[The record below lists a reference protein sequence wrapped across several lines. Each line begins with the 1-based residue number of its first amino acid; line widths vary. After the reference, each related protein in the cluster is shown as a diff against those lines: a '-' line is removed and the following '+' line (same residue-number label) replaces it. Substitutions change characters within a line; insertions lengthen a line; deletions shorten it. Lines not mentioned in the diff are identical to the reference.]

1 MTMHHTSL
9 ASGRPYRRED
19 RRPVRVPVV
28 LPVVDVTVDDHG
40 SLTVTLDGDPCTAD
54 DTLGRSDLQ
63 ALVDTIAHDLGS
75 PVRVEVHEHDGS
87 SFTDIVTPAPVER
100 APQRPQPARDVAAD
114 DLPLPVR
121 SGTGTALASVF
132 GISGEGFTAGEE
144 IEICLVF
151 ARQVADEH
159 GTTQL
164 RLPPAALA
172 AHPRVA
178 LIGRTSG
185 VIAISETAS

>member
-54 DTLGRSDLQ
+54 DTLGRSDLP

-87 SFTDIVTPAPVER
+87 SFTDIVTPAPMEP
-100 APQRPQPARDVAAD
+100 APQRPVPARDVAAD

-144 IEICLVF
+144 VEICLVF